1 MVGRCVRHTILTM
14 AEDAPA
20 PAAAAAAASAAV
32 APLPPAIILP
42 PLKSI
47 WDSPM
52 MLQTQEGIRKM
63 MECGHCNMRVVRNP
77 TKLMY
82 HAAKMPG
89 GDIKCCTEAHSPE
102 YTQLYREYFTLFMA
116 KQASKRAF
124 RREVLLFICYYFIY
138 IIIILIY
145 IAIYA
150 NLITPTLHPTGKRR
164 WKLWRI
170 RIQPLNPTRQICPL
184 VEG

>member
-1 MVGRCVRHTILTM
+1 MSESLVGRCVSHIILTM

-20 PAAAAAAASAAV
+20 PADPAAAAAA
-32 APLPPAIILP
+32 PLLPAISLP

-52 MLQTQEGIRKM
+52 MLQTQQGIKKM
-63 MECGHCNMRVVRNP
+63 MKCDHCNMEVVRNS

-102 YTQLYREYFTLFMA
+102 YTKLYREYFTLFMA

-124 RREVLLFICYYFIY
+124 RREVLLFIC
-138 IIIILIY
+138 
-145 IAIYA
+145 
-150 NLITPTLHPTGKRR
+150 
-164 WKLWRI
+164 
-170 RIQPLNPTRQICPL
+170 
-184 VEG
+184 